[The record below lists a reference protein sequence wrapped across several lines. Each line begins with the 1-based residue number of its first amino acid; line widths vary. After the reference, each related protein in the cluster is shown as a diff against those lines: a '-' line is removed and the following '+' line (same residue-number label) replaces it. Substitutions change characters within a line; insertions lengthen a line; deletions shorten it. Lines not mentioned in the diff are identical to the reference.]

1 MNERRVAGTIAGA
14 AGLIAVVTLLA
25 RGMGLARIVVFADAV
40 RAGGVGEIYQAVNAL
55 PNVLFE
61 VAAGGVLAAVAV
73 PLIAQHLGAGAT
85 VSTD

>member
-40 RAGGVGEIYQAVNAL
+40 RAGGVERSVTMRMN
-55 PNVLFE
+55 P
-61 VAAGGVLAAVAV
+61 VAAAAA
-73 PLIAQHLGAGAT
+73 L
-85 VSTD
+85 SYSF